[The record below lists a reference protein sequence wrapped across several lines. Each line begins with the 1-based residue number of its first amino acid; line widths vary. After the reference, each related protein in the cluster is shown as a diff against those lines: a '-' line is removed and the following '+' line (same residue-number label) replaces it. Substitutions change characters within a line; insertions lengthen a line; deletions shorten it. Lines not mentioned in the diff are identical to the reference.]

1 MRRRLVLVAIAAVS
15 LLAIGASP
23 SFASSHRE
31 APLIAA
37 DPEADLTDLYAYRDF
52 THPSKVNFI
61 LTAVPLEE
69 PGGAPNYY
77 KFGDNVRYDINI
89 DRNGDARPDITYR
102 FRFATHVRNGD
113 VFVYNFPGKSDHE
126 PERRGSQRLSD
137 VRRDSSHLHLDRRSQ
152 VQQRGREKRADGAQ
166 QRRCGLDPELPE
178 PGRSRSEVVQLRQQ
192 QGLDGTGGR
201 PVLPRP
207 GRDR

>member
-61 LTAVPLEE
+61 L
-69 PGGAPNYY
+69 
-77 KFGDNVRYDINI
+77 
-89 DRNGDARPDITYR
+89 
-102 FRFATHVRNGD
+102 
-113 VFVYNFPGKSDHE
+113 
-126 PERRGSQRLSD
+126 
-137 VRRDSSHLHLDRRSQ
+137 
-152 VQQRGREKRADGAQ
+152 
-166 QRRCGLDPELPE
+166 
-178 PGRSRSEVVQLRQQ
+178 
-192 QGLDGTGGR
+192 
-201 PVLPRP
+201 
-207 GRDR
+207 